1 MLALNVLLAMIWAAG
16 TGQFSLA
23 NLAVGFVLGYLVL
36 RLMYGILPE
45 SGYFLR
51 VQRVTSF
58 AGFTIAEII
67 RANLRIARDVLTP
80 RHTMRPGI
88 VAVPLDAE
96 RDNEITLLA
105 TLISLTPGSLVL
117 DVSDDRR
124 VIYIHAMN
132 IPDRD
137 AFIHEIKDGFERRV
151 LEVLR

>member
-23 NLAVGFVLGYLVL
+23 NLVVGFVLGYLVL
-36 RLMYGILPE
+36 RLMYGILPD

-51 VQRVTSF
+51 VRRVVSF
-58 AGFTIAEII
+58 TFFFIGEVI

-80 RHTMRPGI
+80 RHTIRPGI

-117 DVSDDRR
+117 DVSNDRR
-124 VIYIHAMN
+124 VLYVHAMHVR
-132 IPDRD
+132 DRES
-137 AFIHEIKDGFERRV
+137 FIHEIKDGFERRV